1 MASSRWV
8 ADVVYALKSIATQL
22 HLHHACIASMRT
34 HITTGPTVAQQLA
47 RFVTK
52 AFTGDLPSR
61 HIELAK
67 MVVASTLA
75 SAARGYRIGCIESF
89 RTLALESGGTPDAT
103 LWFNGTKVPAPVAA
117 GVNNASSD
125 APGMDDTCLLLI
137 GHFGGP
143 STAAALA
150 MWEHL
155 ARQAVPVPASQVLKA
170 IVLGYEVGSR
180 FDLALTPGRMDRGF
194 HSRVTTVQSAAVAAG
209 LVLGLTEEQMVH
221 AIALA
226 TSDAGG
232 MAIGADQASD
242 HRPYHAHQS
251 AFEGSRLARLAQLGL
266 TGRPDI
272 IEAPRGYFS
281 AFGGQDIFDI
291 TKDLGERWNF
301 VDYMAVKLMPG
312 AHPFHVFAEAATAAA
327 LENDIDVDAVAR
339 VIISGE
345 QLTGVQMK
353 DWIDI
358 RHPTNLSDAAH
369 SIVYFVAAA
378 VANAKSGGFTWEH
391 MNAVKMADP
400 RIARLQDLV
409 EVDSNPLPLTNA
421 RFVHLDGGR
430 VSIVTKSGESF
441 TKHVQFPSG
450 SALVV
455 QWPAV
460 REKFRRL
467 VRNAGMPEEQM
478 EEILRRV
485 ERFEGLASPS
495 KLTELLQL
503 PTTEGDDAS
512 GATEVAT

>member
-1 MASSRWV
+1 V
-8 ADVVYALKSIATQL
+8 IAK
-22 HLHHACIASMRT
+22 
-34 HITTGPTVAQQLA
+34 GPTVAQQLA
-47 RFVTK
+47 RFVTN
-52 AFTGDLPSR
+52 AATGDLSPR
-61 HIELAK
+61 HLELAK

-75 SAARGYRIGCIESF
+75 SAARGYRIGCVQAF

-103 LWFNGTKVPAPVAA
+103 LWFNGTKVPAAAAA

-150 MWEHL
+150 TWEHL
-155 ARQAVPVPASQVLKA
+155 ARDNVPVPASKILEA

-180 FDLALTPGRMDRGF
+180 LDLALTPGRMDQGF

-221 AIALA
+221 AMALA

-232 MAIGADQASD
+232 MAIGADHASD

-251 AFEGSRLARLAQLGL
+251 AFEGTRLARLAQLGV
-266 TGRPDI
+266 TGRLDVM
-272 IEAPRGYFS
+272 EAPRGYFS
-281 AFGGQDIFDI
+281 AFGGQEISDV

-301 VDYMAVKLMPG
+301 VDYMAIKLIPG
-312 AHPFHVFAEAATAAA
+312 AHPFHVFAEAATAAM
-327 LENDIDVDAVAR
+327 LENRIDPDAVAK
-339 VIISGE
+339 VVISGE

-358 RHPTNLSDAAH
+358 RHPGNLSDAAH
-369 SIVYFVAAA
+369 SVVYFVAAA
-378 VANAKSGGFTWEH
+378 VADAKSGGFIWEH
-391 MNAVKMADP
+391 MDAVKMSDP

-409 EVDSNPLPLTNA
+409 EVDQNPLPLTNP

-430 VSIVTKSGESF
+430 VSIVTKSAEVF
-441 TKHVQFPSG
+441 TKHVQLPSG
-450 SALVV
+450 AAGIV

-460 REKFRRL
+460 QEKFRRL
-467 VRNAGMPEEQM
+467 VGNAGMPVDQV
-478 EEILRRV
+478 EEILRRI
-485 ERFEGLASPS
+485 ERFEGLASPFE
-495 KLTELLQL
+495 LTELLQL
-503 PTTEGDDAS
+503 PA
-512 GATEVAT
+512 AK